1 MRKIE
6 QQMNDAVANNKNWQS
21 ANTSVHYNEENGV
34 SIVRL
39 HGNKIAEIG
48 DDYLQIFDGGWQT
61 TTTKSRLNALIDRF
75 CNAVTD
81 GVFQKD
87 YQWYVRDNN
96 VTKDFESG
104 YIFAWRNHPEETNT
118 FLFLITSFFITM
130 QVTNSATI
138 VDYFPEAFIAEGHPI
153 KGMIVTIK
161 RFNKRV
167 TFRANG
173 MKSYSTIVATD
184 ARNEWESRI
193 AKGATVTNFNTD
205 KMPRSEY
212 MPLMCWL
219 CLFSLIL
226 PTPNWCKPQPT
237 LWTKIN

>member
-87 YQWYVRDNN
+87 YQWFIRDNN
-96 VTKDFESG
+96 VTRDFDNG
-104 YIFAWRNHPEETNT
+104 YIFAWDDYTERLTLSPYSLHT
-118 FLFLITSFFITM
+118 FPMKTVLIIIIGVLLWQS
-130 QVTNSATI
+130 
-138 VDYFPEAFIAEGHPI
+138 
-153 KGMIVTIK
+153 
-161 RFNKRV
+161 
-167 TFRANG
+167 
-173 MKSYSTIVATD
+173 TD
-184 ARNEWESRI
+184 ARKFTANVLQTASDIIEPDVNENKTIGERI
-193 AKGATVTNFNTD
+193 DSFLNWNLGSTV
-205 KMPRSEY
+205 
-212 MPLMCWL
+212 LA
-219 CLFSLIL
+219 
-226 PTPNWCKPQPT
+226 
-237 LWTKIN
+237 

>member
-1 MRKIE
+1 MSKLSQARLISLPFSPILATWEGRQRPDHTSQTLSNLLLMRKIE

-87 YQWYVRDNN
+87 FQWYIRDNK
-96 VTKDFESG
+96 VTRDFDNG
-104 YIFAWRNHPEETNT
+104 YIFA
-118 FLFLITSFFITM
+118 
-130 QVTNSATI
+130 
-138 VDYFPEAFIAEGHPI
+138 
-153 KGMIVTIK
+153 
-161 RFNKRV
+161 
-167 TFRANG
+167 
-173 MKSYSTIVATD
+173 
-184 ARNEWESRI
+184 
-193 AKGATVTNFNTD
+193 
-205 KMPRSEY
+205 
-212 MPLMCWL
+212 
-219 CLFSLIL
+219 
-226 PTPNWCKPQPT
+226 
-237 LWTKIN
+237 